1 MFGLLLPAATTTAA
15 ATRTARTAVTTAAT
29 AARTLLRFVYTERTT
44 AHVFAIERLNCTSRI
59 RTRHFDEA
67 EAARTA
73 GFAIVDQRHRF
84 NGAVSSEQFTYL
96 RFVSRER
103 QVANIDL
110 CHIE

>member
-1 MFGLLLPAATTTAA
+1 MFSVPLPA
-15 ATRTARTAVTTAAT
+15 TAAT
-29 AARTLLRFVYTERTT
+29 AAARTTGAAIAAAATATRTFLRFVHTEWTT
-44 AHVFAIERLNCTSRI
+44 THVFAVESLNCTSRI

-96 RFVSRER
+96 RFVSRKR